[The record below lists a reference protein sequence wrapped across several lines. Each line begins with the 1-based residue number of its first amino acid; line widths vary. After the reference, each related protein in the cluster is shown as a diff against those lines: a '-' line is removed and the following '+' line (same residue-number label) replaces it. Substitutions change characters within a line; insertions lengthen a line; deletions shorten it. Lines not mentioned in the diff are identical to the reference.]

1 MGRGGG
7 GGGEEWDKRD
17 GKNVESQVVAG
28 KLTPRGSWWGGGG
41 VGRESSVQNS
51 LALYWFKAWGSL
63 LPSKSKE

>member
-1 MGRGGG
+1 MGGG
-7 GGGEEWDKRD
+7 NGIKGM
-17 GKNVESQVVAG
+17 GKMSSRRLLLVNSRLGAVG
-28 KLTPRGSWWGGGG
+28 KGGGGG